1 MARVFGPGGVRGIDV
16 STARGETRSYDADKS
31 GFINIDNPRD
41 LKQALGEGFAK
52 VADYSGAKV
61 VGYPC
66 PCGFNSVFRK
76 CSKCGQVN

>member
-1 MARVFGPGGVRGIDV
+1 MARVFGPSGVVGIDV
-16 STARGETRSYDADKS
+16 KTDRGTRTYDADKK
-31 GFINIDNPRD
+31 GFINITNAND
-41 LKQALGEGFAK
+41 LKQALSEGFTK
-52 VADYSGAKV
+52 VADYSGVGA